1 MNEETNRPS
10 DVAEAAL
17 ADTVANKVE
26 AAYRLGKVREKLRV
40 MMADWANYRDERKQ
54 GSRYTRARRHLL
66 GQYERAVDR
75 IDEKDRA
82 IFLGQGVG
90 ELSFRELTKRHRA
103 YQAS

>member
-54 GSRYTRARRHLL
+54 GAATPARGATCSTNMSAPSIGLTRRIARSFSA
-66 GQYERAVDR
+66 RAS
-75 IDEKDRA
+75 
-82 IFLGQGVG
+82 GN
-90 ELSFRELTKRHRA
+90 
-103 YQAS
+103 